1 MFPESA
7 GAVAVQGGPPCRSRD
22 SFGGEYFSPLS
33 TCLCLLLAEPEGEVA
48 QGKSASRAQSRVE
61 KGREW
66 LRREH
71 ESKQHNNKYFI
82 LHLTFGQKQVLKYE
96 LDLVNY

>member
-48 QGKSASRAQSRVE
+48 QGKSASRAQSRGE
-61 KGREW
+61 KVALSSGWGGGFLEDFLEEEA
-66 LRREH
+66 LR
-71 ESKQHNNKYFI
+71 
-82 LHLTFGQKQVLKYE
+82 LGV
-96 LDLVNY
+96 DGG